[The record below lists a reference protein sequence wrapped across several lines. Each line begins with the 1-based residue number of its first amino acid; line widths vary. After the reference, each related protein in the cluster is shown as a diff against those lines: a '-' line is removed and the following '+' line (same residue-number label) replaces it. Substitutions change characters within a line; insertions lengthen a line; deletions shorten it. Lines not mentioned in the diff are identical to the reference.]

1 MVKCGIYALILLL
14 NIMFRGL
21 NKISFDTKGRIS
33 IPTKYREELL
43 KISKKKLICTIDLDY
58 CLLLYPLT
66 SWLKIEQQIMKL
78 PTLNTTS
85 RKLQRLLV
93 GHATDIDMD
102 KSGRLLIPYEL
113 REFSMIKKEAMLI
126 GQGNRFELW
135 DYLRW
140 TKLREKWLKSD
151 KYSLPM
157 EFEGLSF

>member
-1 MVKCGIYALILLL
+1 MEKCGIYALILLL

-58 CLLLYPLT
+58 CLLLYPLP

-93 GHATDIDMD
+93 GHATDIEMD

-151 KYSLPM
+151 KYSLPK

>member
-1 MVKCGIYALILLL
+1 VEKCGIYALILLL

-58 CLLLYPLT
+58 CLLLYPLP

-151 KYSLPM
+151 KYSLPK
-157 EFEGLSF
+157 EFEGLTF